1 MYWSYIINKA
11 YAYIVHYLLLSM
23 VKGINEHNYTF
34 DTCVGIKICE
44 NLNVGNLLS
53 CRINFENSTIHL
65 NSQTL
70 MEVNRLG
77 YDVDFVSLQIKK
89 SIGAKIVFGTVTN
102 EMIDDASYLQT
113 KCSTLHGG
121 DDHILAYARATNTT
135 LVTCDKGLAEAAIL
149 CDTKVVNPDILPCNK
164 IGLKKSKTQKIVDRA
179 IRKPSEAKQKV
190 KSLVLKPGQKI
201 VWRSFQ

>member
-1 MYWSYIINKA
+1 MSYVVHKV
-11 YAYIVHYLLLSM
+11 YVYIVHYPLLSM

-70 MEVNRLG
+70 MEANRLG
-77 YDVDFVSLQIKK
+77 YDVDSVSQQIKK
-89 SIGAKIVFGTVTN
+89 SIGAKIVFGTVTD
-102 EMIDDASYLQT
+102 EMVSDASYLQT
-113 KCSTLHGG
+113 KCPTLHDG
-121 DDHILAYARATNTT
+121 DDQILAYARATNTT

-149 CDTKVVNPDILPCNK
+149 CDTQVINPDILSCNK
-164 IGLKKSKTQKIVDRA
+164 IRLKKSKIQKIVDRA

-190 KSLVLKPGQKI
+190 KSFVLKPDQKI